1 MEKKV
6 AGKISFMETWRRQR
20 LVAEANDKV
29 AKNYKRRVKPKN
41 RCVQRLNERLSSSA
55 DFVESEIE
63 DMVQV
68 PALSSP
74 FESYEDGIEH
84 EASLPKI
91 QRIEREFCTDGGRSG
106 WCEVKL
112 AALRRSFE
120 FTQRAEFVD
129 TDQYTVKTRL
139 EMLESCWSDFED
151 ACRQWLCSQ
160 SNNGSDEYLEQG
172 EDIYAKTKA
181 ALRSRLANLTP
192 VEVVQTT
199 LPDNN
204 VLQIQWGDMP
214 SQDKFPKFTGDFA
227 SWASFR
233 DAFIAEVHNNERL
246 TNAQRLRKLLASLD
260 GAAKRAVGEWSVADD
275 GNYLLAWTSLRQQYD
290 NNHQTIRA
298 HMQEVSGLRPI
309 REKSSEDLRDV
320 LCTVRVHRRHLLSL
334 LTPTQLVDFQFL
346 HRIEQLLDNEGRR
359 EWEMRRRIN
368 ELPSLDEMFA
378 FLEQRANCMAVG
390 DMVMAVGASRGDS
403 TKLRDEIRNV
413 PRPTISTSQLAAV
426 NQPSRRSG
434 PTQSHEQ
441 KRMMD
446 YRKCFKCELPGHP
459 LFHCDQFK
467 AMQLSDRREFV
478 NKKRLCESCFSPN
491 HLTISCRKDFC
502 RNCPG
507 VKHNSSICSSNPK
520 YNSMVARATVTGD
533 LQ

>member
-1 MEKKV
+1 M
-6 AGKISFMETWRRQR
+6 GKTESRKPSFMETWRRQR

-29 AKNYKRRVKPKN
+29 AKNYKRRVKPKQ
-41 RCVQRLNERLSSSA
+41 RCVQRLKECVSSA

-63 DMVQV
+63 DMAQV
-68 PALSSP
+68 PLNSS
-74 FESYEDGIEH
+74 FEARKDGNED

-91 QRIEREFCTDGGRSG
+91 QRIEREFCNDGERTG
-106 WCEVKL
+106 WCGVKL

-120 FTQRAEFVD
+120 FTRRAEFVD
-129 TDQYTVKTRL
+129 ADQYTVKTRL
-139 EMLESCWSDFED
+139 EMLEACWSDFED
-151 ACRQWLCSQ
+151 ACRKWICSQ
-160 SNNGSDEYLEQG
+160 LNNGSDEYLEQG

-181 ALRSRLANLTP
+181 ALRSRLAILTP
-192 VEVVQTT
+192 DQVLQTT
-199 LPDNN
+199 QPDNN

-214 SQDKFPKFTGDFA
+214 SQDKFPRFTGDFA

-275 GNYLLAWTSLRQQYD
+275 GNYLLAWASLRQQYD

-309 REKSSEDLRDV
+309 RERSSEDLRDV

-334 LTPTQLVDFQFL
+334 LTPTQLVDYQFL
-346 HRIEQLLDNEGRR
+346 HRIEQLLDDEGRR

-368 ELPSLDEMFA
+368 ELPSLDDMFA
-378 FLEQRANCMAVG
+378 FLEQRANCMAIG
-390 DMVMAVGASRGDS
+390 DMSMSVGASRGES

-413 PRPTISTSQLAAV
+413 PKSTFSTSQLAVV
-426 NQPSRRSG
+426 NQQNRRSVAQG
-434 PTQSHEQ
+434 HEQ

-446 YRKCFKCELPGHP
+446 NRKCFKCELPGHP

-467 AMQLSDRREFV
+467 AMQLNDRREFV

-507 VKHNSSICSSNPK
+507 VKHNSSICSGNPK
-520 YNSMVARATVTGD
+520 FNSMVARATVTGD
-533 LQ
+533 LK